1 MGRHILT
8 LAALAL
14 LLAPPAAAKQRHW
27 AQAEIKAV
35 TAAGLL
41 GGDAKSFRPDDEL
54 TQGELAELVGA
65 LGEREAAF
73 PADPSAPV
81 TIAQLDAQLVLAL
94 GLRDVARRFADGV
107 RGAGL
112 RPRAT
117 FGTEIVAR
125 RLGLRP
131 NHPSGQ
137 DELEL
142 SAADTATR
150 AEAAYSAA
158 HILRFSGW
166 EVDNVRAE
174 AESFAP
180 AAIGGPAREILQT
193 AVSLVG
199 NPYVWGGMSERAQ
212 ELFGKE
218 LPGGFDCSGFVW
230 RVFKL
235 QPYAAVAG
243 LEATLKGRTTY
254 AMSAE
259 MKKKERIPLAKLQP
273 ADLVFFGARGPKS
286 KPAQINHMGI
296 YLGGGW
302 FVHSSD
308 FGVAISPIANWY
320 AQRFAWG
327 RRPLAEIPAA

>member
-1 MGRHILT
+1 MRRHILT

-14 LLAPPAAAKQRHW
+14 LLAPAAAAKPRHW

-35 TAAGLL
+35 SAAGLL
-41 GGDAKSFRPDDEL
+41 GGNAKSFRPDDEL

-65 LGEREAAF
+65 LQEQEAAM

-81 TIAQLDAQLVLAL
+81 TIGQLDAQLVRAL
-94 GLRDVARRFADGV
+94 GLRDVARRFADGL
-107 RGAGL
+107 RAAGL
-112 RPRAT
+112 RPRAN

-137 DELEL
+137 DELER

-150 AEAAYSAA
+150 GEAAYSAA

-166 EVDNVRAE
+166 EVDNVRTE
-174 AESFAP
+174 SESFAP
-180 AAIGGPAREILQT
+180 ATIDGAAQEILQT

-199 NPYVWGGMSERAQ
+199 NPYVWGGMSERPQ

-235 QPYAAVAG
+235 QPYARIAG

-254 AMSAE
+254 AMSGE
-259 MKKKERIPLAKLQP
+259 VKKKERIPLAELQP

-286 KPAQINHMGI
+286 KPVQINHMGI

-320 AQRFAWG
+320 ALRFAWG
-327 RRPLAEIPAA
+327 RRPLAEIAAA